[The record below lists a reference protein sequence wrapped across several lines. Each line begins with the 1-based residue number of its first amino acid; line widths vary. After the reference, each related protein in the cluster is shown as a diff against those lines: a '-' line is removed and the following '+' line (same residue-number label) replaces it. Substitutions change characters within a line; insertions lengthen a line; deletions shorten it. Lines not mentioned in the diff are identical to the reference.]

1 MVFEH
6 IEKLKQEYSDK
17 YVVVDEKRPELGRF
31 RNLTGHV
38 KTVNMS
44 GRALVQFDGYD
55 NIGWYDIEIDYLR
68 VVTKPEPV
76 EKGAP
81 AAKKKPAAKAPAG
94 PKEPSAL
101 EKARQADAKPK
112 QSGKMSIQDVL
123 AAARS
128 GSAPAQGKQTP
139 AQPKDKPKAEPKAP
153 TAAKADTSKMSVAD
167 VLAAARAGK
176 GGATAKP
183 TAKEPSSTKAAVSA
197 KKDSPPAAGSK
208 AVDASKMSVA
218 DVLAAARGEK
228 SGEAPAPTKEAEPK
242 SAAPQ
247 AEVAKQESAA
257 TVPAEQKAPAEK
269 KAPAGDLPT
278 ETADIIAWCRE
289 HDAG

>member
-17 YVVVDEKRPELGRF
+17 YVVVDENRPELGRF
-31 RNLTGHV
+31 LNLTGQV

-68 VVTKPEPV
+68 VVTKPEAAEPAT
-76 EKGAP
+76 KGAP
-81 AAKKKPAAKAPAG
+81 AAKKKLVAKAPAG
-94 PKEPSAL
+94 QKEPSAL
-101 EKARQADAKPK
+101 EKARQADTKPK
-112 QSGKMSIQDVL
+112 QSGKMSVQDVL

-128 GSAPAQGKQTP
+128 DSAPAQGKQDP
-139 AQPKDKPKAEPKAP
+139 AKPKAEPKTLSP
-153 TAAKADTSKMSVAD
+153 AKADASKMSVAD
-167 VLAAARAGK
+167 VLAAARADK
-176 GGATAKP
+176 GGAA
-183 TAKEPSSTKAAVSA
+183 AKEPVATQATGPA
-197 KKDSPPAAGSK
+197 KNDSPPAADSK

-228 SGEAPAPTKEAEPK
+228 SGAAPAAAPAKESETK

-247 AEVAKQESAA
+247 SEVAKQESTAS
-257 TVPAEQKAPAEK
+257 APAEK
-269 KAPAGDLPT
+269 KAPTGDLPT
-278 ETADIIAWCRE
+278 GTADIIAWCRE